1 MTAFETGIQHING
14 WVWGWT
20 LVILILAVGLLL
32 SVRTRFVQVRH
43 CGLALRCAISGE
55 RQGEGEVSAFA
66 ALCTALSATIG
77 TGNIVGVAT
86 AITAGG
92 PGALFWML
100 AAAVLGMATKY
111 AEGLLAVLY
120 RVQKPRGHFLG
131 GPFMYIEQGMG
142 PRWRWLAKL
151 FALMG
156 ALAGLLG
163 IGTVA
168 QVSGIAGAVERFFDP
183 QHRAVALM
191 VGGRPFTWAVVLS
204 GAVVTLLSA
213 LVLLGGV
220 KRIAAVAQVVV
231 PFMAVTYV
239 ALSLLILVRCRAQL
253 PAAIGLV
260 IRSAFRPE
268 AAFGAACGIT
278 LKMVIQKGVSRGIFS
293 NEAGLGSAPIA
304 AAAACTQQPVEQ
316 GLVCMTGTLIDT
328 IIICSMTGL
337 CVIVTG
343 AWQQPELEGVQVT
356 DWAWQC
362 GLPWS
367 PVVSSFLLML
377 CLCFFAYT
385 TVIGWNYYA
394 ERCLEYLTDNRLVM
408 QAYRYLY
415 IAAVFIGP
423 YLTVSAVW
431 DMAEIFNGLMAF
443 PNLIALVALSG
454 EVGKETRAYF
464 TKKHRSR

>member
-43 CGLALRCAISGE
+43 CGLALRCAISGG

-100 AAAVLGMATKY
+100 AAAVFGMATKY

-120 RVQKPRGHFLG
+120 RVQKPHGHFLG

-183 QHRAVALM
+183 QHRAVALT

-239 ALSLLILVRCRAQL
+239 VLSLLILVRCRAQL

-268 AAFGAACGIT
+268 AAFGAVCGIT
-278 LKMVIQKGVSRGIFS
+278 LKIVIQRGVSRGIFS

-408 QAYRYLY
+408 QVYRYLY

-423 YLTVSAVW
+423 YLTVSVVW

-464 TKKHRSR
+464 AKKHRSR